1 MGHSASGCCEIWLQ
15 LLQEV
20 GWLAP
25 QEWIL
30 RWLRCVIPLFGAR
43 ILSRALIEELLLSH
57 IYIYNIYYIYYIYIY
72 CLVTMVKPLNLM
84 FEREIVGSRR
94 MTFEVVPT
102 SPWADAKAALLDFF
116 RSLLFGTARRDGS
129 AGAGTAQKMGKFW
142 HPRNK
147 HQRSRWVHRLPWKSV
162 ALFRSWPLAKSGEVA
177 INKRLPQW
185 SSYCSSD

>member
-1 MGHSASGCCEIWLQ
+1 MTCTARMDIKMIKMRHPFVWSPNSESGFNWRTTPI
-15 LLQEV
+15 
-20 GWLAP
+20 A
-25 QEWIL
+25 
-30 RWLRCVIPLFGAR
+30 
-43 ILSRALIEELLLSH
+43 
-57 IYIYNIYYIYYIYIY
+57 YIYNIYYILYIY